1 MPKEYQETVVCPLF
15 CVPYFVF
22 YFGLLFNAHHTLESR
37 KAMSKTS
44 TKAATITIDGTQYAL
59 DNLTENARAQI
70 VNLRVTDQEIAR
82 LQTQLAIA
90 QTARAA
96 YAQALTAQLPAAA
109 DAKQA
114 Q

>member
-15 CVPYFVF
+15 C

-44 TKAATITIDGTQYAL
+44 TKAAKAATITIDGTQYAL

-114 Q
+114 K

>member
-15 CVPYFVF
+15 WFI
-22 YFGLLFNAHHTLESR
+22 AHHTLESR

-44 TKAATITIDGTQYAL
+44 TKAATKADTKADTITIDGTQYAL

-114 Q
+114 K

>member
-1 MPKEYQETVVCPLF
+1 MSFLLKNAPLKWVSF
-15 CVPYFVF
+15 
-22 YFGLLFNAHHTLESR
+22 LI
-37 KAMSKTS
+37 M
-44 TKAATITIDGTQYAL
+44 
-59 DNLTENARAQI
+59 
-70 VNLRVTDQEIAR
+70 TDQEIAR

-114 Q
+114 K